1 MHGRHRPLAFLTVAV
16 VGLATAGCGSDT
28 DGADPAGPPTTAP
41 AAVAQTNTAAPEDP
55 DGPSVPETLAFTAA
69 TIDGDEF
76 DGAQVAGAPVAFWFW
91 AAWCSRCAA
100 AAGDLREIQAAYAG
114 QVEVVGVAGLG
125 SGADGMRTFVAQ
137 HQLDDFP
144 HLADDT
150 GEVWQ
155 RFEVTTQ
162 EYFVILDAAGSVVY
176 EGKLT
181 ADALRDRL
189 DGLVG

>member
-1 MHGRHRPLAFLTVAV
+1 MHGRHRTLAFLTVAV
-16 VGLATAGCGSDT
+16 VGLATAGCGDT
-28 DGADPAGPPTTAP
+28 DGADPAEPPTTAP
-41 AAVAQTNTAAPEDP
+41 AAVAETNPPAADDADELP
-55 DGPSVPETLAFTAA
+55 VPETLAFTAA
-69 TIDGDEF
+69 TIDGGEF
-76 DGAQVAGAPVAFWFW
+76 DGAQVAGSPVAFWFW

-100 AAGDLREIQAAYAG
+100 AAGDIREIQAAYAG

-162 EYFVILDAAGSVVY
+162 EYFVILDAAGELVF
-176 EGKLT
+176 EGTLT